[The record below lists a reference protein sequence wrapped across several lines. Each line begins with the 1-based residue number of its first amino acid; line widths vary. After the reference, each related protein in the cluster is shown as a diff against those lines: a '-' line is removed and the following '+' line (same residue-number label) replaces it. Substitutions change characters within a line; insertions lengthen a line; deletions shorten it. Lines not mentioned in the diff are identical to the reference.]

1 MRSKIKFKT
10 DYPGHDALYRRR
22 KESGAAGWNDEQT
35 WQDWRREI
43 VGLMGSPDFPR
54 SGKVLE
60 IGSGAGDVSLLFA
73 ERGYQVS
80 GIDISATAI
89 EWAKEKASNARLKAN
104 FEVGDVTNMGRWEN
118 GTFDIVVDGHCLH
131 CIIGDDR
138 AKVLKETFRVLK
150 PGGMFYVST
159 MCGEPKEPEVIKM
172 FDAETRCMVWDG
184 VARRYI
190 GRSEDILMEI
200 EGIGFKII
208 KQEIQASKDTEDNL
222 SLLAKK

>member
-1 MRSKIKFKT
+1 MKFKT
-10 DYPGHDALYRRR
+10 DYPGHDALYQRR
-22 KESGAAGWNDEQT
+22 KASGASGWNDEQT
-35 WQDWRREI
+35 WQTWRKEMLDLI
-43 VGLMGSPDFPR
+43 ESGDLPKT
-54 SGKVLE
+54 GKVLE
-60 IGSGAGDVSLLFA
+60 IGCGAGDVSLLFA
-73 ERGYQVS
+73 ERGYQVN
-80 GIDISATAI
+80 GVDISATAI

-138 AKVLKETFRVLK
+138 TKVLKETFRVLK
-150 PGGMFYVST
+150 PDGMFYVST

-172 FDAETRCMVWDG
+172 FDAETRCMIWDG

-190 GRSEDILMEI
+190 GKPEDILKEI

-222 SLLAKK
+222 SLLLKK